1 MKLRQLLSVPFLI
14 LWSWAITS
22 GVAGADTVIYDS
34 ASVVEGQ
41 QGFVEPFD
49 ITTPGSLTMTI
60 SNIPWLDVVTD
71 LTSYLSTTSGVIGT
85 TMYAASTESVNVE
98 PGTFYAHW
106 FGNAQG
112 AYDEGVLGVD
122 IQFQP
127 SYSTVPLPASLLS
140 LLSGLGFLFLWPAR
154 GPNL

>member
-1 MKLRQLLSVPFLI
+1 MKLRQFSSVSLLVLSA
-14 LWSWAITS
+14 WTGTS

-41 QGFVEPFD
+41 QGFVEPFE
-49 ITTPGSLTMTI
+49 ITTPGTLTITV

-71 LTSYLSTTSGVIGT
+71 LTSFLSTTSGVIGT
-85 TMYAASTESVNVE
+85 TMYSAGTESVSVG

-112 AYDEGVLGVD
+112 TYNEGVVGID

-127 SYSTVPLPASLLS
+127 SFSTVPLPASLLL
-140 LLSGLGFLFLWPAR
+140 LLSGLGFLVLWRPR
-154 GPNL
+154 RRL

>member
-1 MKLRQLLSVPFLI
+1 MKLRQYLSVPL
-14 LWSWAITS
+14 LMLAAWAVTS
-22 GVAGADTVIYDS
+22 GVAAAGMVIYDS

-49 ITTPGSLTMTI
+49 ITTPGTLTMTI

-71 LTSYLSTTSGVIGT
+71 MTSYLSTTSGVIGK
-85 TMYAASTESVNVE
+85 TMYAAGTESVSVG

-106 FGNAQG
+106 FGNGQG
-112 AYDEGVLGVD
+112 TYNEGVLGVD

-127 SYSTVPLPASLLS
+127 SYATVPLPASLLL
-140 LLSGLGFLFLWPAR
+140 LLSGLAFLFPWPVHR
-154 GPNL
+154 PNL